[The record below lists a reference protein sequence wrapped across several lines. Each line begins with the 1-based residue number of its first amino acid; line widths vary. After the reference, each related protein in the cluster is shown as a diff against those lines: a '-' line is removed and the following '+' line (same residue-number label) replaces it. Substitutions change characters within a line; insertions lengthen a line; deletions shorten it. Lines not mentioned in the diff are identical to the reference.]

1 MEGRAARKSAAD
13 ELERLFLRQ
22 RCPFSDHGFEM
33 AELTDVRQNEGVDLG
48 YNRVD
53 DLNVAGDGD
62 RLKRTAF
69 RRTGLLLAEV
79 PGLARPDR

>member
-1 MEGRAARKSAAD
+1 MEGRAARKFAAD
-13 ELERLFLRQ
+13 ELERLFLR
-22 RCPFSDHGFEM
+22 RRRPFSRLDL

-53 DLNVAGDGD
+53 DLHVAGDGD

-79 PGLARPDR
+79 PGLAKPDR